1 MTQTKA
7 KKNQKGFS
15 LLELLVA
22 MTILA
27 VIGTVGF
34 TQYKKHSAQ
43 ARHIKATDT
52 LSTLGKGLDHYYLKF
67 GSYPDL
73 GTYEAMVEA
82 NSPLV
87 KGNFIPANMP
97 AKDPWN
103 QPFQARSAKGT
114 YELKCEGDP
123 SNPEDFPAI
132 VIEPGKMGGGTPQ
145 GATPAPGAAK

>member
-7 KKNQKGFS
+7 RKNQKGFS

-43 ARHIKATDT
+43 ARHIKANDI
-52 LSTLGKGLDHYYLKF
+52 LSTLGKGLDHYYLKSGF
-67 GSYPDL
+67 YPDL
-73 GTYEAMVEA
+73 GTYEAMIDG

-87 KGNFIPANMP
+87 KGNFIPGNMP
-97 AKDPWN
+97 AKDPWG
-103 QPFQARSAKGT
+103 QPYQARSAKGS
-114 YELKCEGDP
+114 YELKSEGDP

-132 VIEPGKMGGGTPQ
+132 VIEPGRMSGGAPQ
-145 GATPAPGAAK
+145 GAAPAPGVAK